1 MENQKQISKTK
12 EENTLI
18 GKKKLL
24 IPKVDVV
31 FQSLF
36 NKDNLEITKS
46 FAEAILEE
54 KIESIAINE
63 DKNLLR
69 ENIGD
74 KLGILDLELDINNK
88 EKVDVE
94 IQLLY
99 KEDFKKRIMWYLTRL
114 YSKQAKIGEDY
125 NKINRVV
132 VIAIVDFEIEETKGI
147 EEMETVWKMIETKKR
162 QKILTEDLEIHII
175 DIRKAR
181 EMYKKDKSN
190 RKAQWIMFL
199 DDPNSR
205 EVKEI
210 MGENKGVKE
219 AVIKVM
225 ELSEDEKM
233 ERLEFLRLKAIMDE
247 KSSRRTG
254 YHEGLKKGIEDGLE
268 QGIQQ
273 GIQQGIKEG
282 QIKTK
287 EKIIKNLYKA
297 GMRIED
303 IAKNVEIN
311 IDEINKILNLSNK

>member
-12 EENTLI
+12 EENILI

-181 EMYKKDKSN
+181 EMYKKDKKN
-190 RKAQWIMFL
+190 KKAQWIMFL
-199 DDPNSR
+199 DDPNSK

-254 YHEGLKKGIEDGLE
+254 YHEGLEKGMEQGVEKGIE
-268 QGIQQ
+268 
-273 GIQQGIKEG
+273 QGIK
-282 QIKTK
+282 K
-287 EKIIKNLYKA
+287 EKL
-297 GMRIED
+297 E
-303 IAKNVEIN
+303 IAKRMLEERI
-311 IDEINKILNLSNK
+311 

>member
-1 MENQKQISKTK
+1 MEDQKQISKTK
-12 EENTLI
+12 EENILI

-132 VIAIVDFEIEETKGI
+132 VIAIVNFEIEETEGI

-210 MGENKGVKE
+210 MGENKGIKE

-254 YHEGLKKGIEDGLE
+254 YHEGIKDGIEEGKIEGKIEGKL
-268 QGIQQ
+268 
-273 GIQQGIKEG
+273 EG
-282 QIKTK
+282 QKETK
-287 EKIIKNLYKA
+287 EMIIKNLIKI
-297 GMRIED
+297 GM
-303 IAKNVEIN
+303 KK
-311 IDEINKILNLSNK
+311 DEISKVVDMEEKEIEKIINNK

>member
-12 EENTLI
+12 EENILI

-63 DKNLLR
+63 DKNLIR

-181 EMYKKDKSN
+181 EMYKKDKRN

-254 YHEGLKKGIEDGLE
+254 NQE
-268 QGIQQ
+268 
-273 GIQQGIKEG
+273 GIKDG
-282 QIKTK
+282 QQKTK
-287 EKIIKNLYKA
+287 EKIVENLYKT
-297 GMRIED
+297 GMKIED
-303 IAKNVEIN
+303 IAKSVEMDIEEVN
-311 IDEINKILNLSNK
+311 EILKVKI

>member
-1 MENQKQISKTK
+1 MESQKQISKTK
-12 EENTLI
+12 EENILI
-18 GKKKLL
+18 GTKKLL

-54 KIESIAINE
+54 KIESIVINE

-254 YHEGLKKGIEDGLE
+254 YHEGIKDGIEEGKIE
-268 QGIQQ
+268 GK
-273 GIQQGIKEG
+273 KE
-282 QIKTK
+282 TK
-287 EKIIKNLYKA
+287 EMIIKNLIKI
-297 GMRIED
+297 GM
-303 IAKNVEIN
+303 KK
-311 IDEINKILNLSNK
+311 DEISKVVDMEEKEIEKIINNK